1 MKKDK
6 ILRNKTYLDEL
17 FSQTF
22 PHARIG
28 GETKQDEQPTL
39 NEIWDWLG
47 NPHEY

>member
-6 ILRNKTYLDEL
+6 TLRNKTYLDGV
-17 FSQTF
+17 F
-22 PHARIG
+22 PQVFPQAQIG

-47 NPHEY
+47 NPD